1 MTYWQTHVYLIEVFL
16 FLYDVHKEPTVKAFK
31 AANKKLVTLDLIK
44 KKIQSRGVGITTTDS
59 TNVIFNHVSER
70 MCIATTKTSDN

>member
-16 FLYDVHKEPTVKAFK
+16 FLYDVHKEPNVKAFK
-31 AANKKLVTLDLIK
+31 AANKKLDLIK
-44 KKIQSRGVGITTTDS
+44 KKIQSWGVGITSTDS

>member
-1 MTYWQTHVYLIEVFL
+1 MTYWKTHVYLIEVFL

-31 AANKKLVTLDLIK
+31 AANKKLDLIK
-44 KKIQSRGVGITTTDS
+44 KKIQSWGVGITSTDS